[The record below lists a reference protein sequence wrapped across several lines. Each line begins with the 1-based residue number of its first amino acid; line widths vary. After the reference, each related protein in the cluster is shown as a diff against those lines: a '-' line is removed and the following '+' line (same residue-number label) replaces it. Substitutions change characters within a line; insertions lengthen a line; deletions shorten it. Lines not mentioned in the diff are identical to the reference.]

1 MMDVQELL
9 LIFLGGNGIVVKTF
23 LVLQQWFSMGGVDFA
38 PPRGHLVM
46 SGDTLFTPTCHN

>member
-9 LIFLGGNGIVVKTF
+9 LIFLGDNGIVVKTF

-38 PPRGHLVM
+38 SPGVGSHRVGHGHDLVV
-46 SGDTLFTPTCHN
+46 

>member
-9 LIFLGGNGIVVKTF
+9 LIFLGDNGIVVKTF

-38 PPRGHLVM
+38 SP
-46 SGDTLFTPTCHN
+46 GDIW